1 MALPRRFTPTRI
13 VLCLL
18 LASGVISCLAQVGA
32 DETSKNEEKRA
43 RMLKQMTDLAAEA
56 KLILKNARRE
66 PKLVPQPV
74 FRYDDQPRRF
84 IDATMWVWTDGGR
97 PVAFEKVE
105 AMIHR
110 DTGEAQWGYC
120 FTSVSEDQVAIHW
133 NETRDYHTTQAGTE
147 FKPLE
152 GAPEVFAK
160 ESQRKRQARDLAKGF
175 AARVVIDPKNNT
187 TQEMRLLTTPIYEYT
202 DEKTK
207 EYSGSVFALS
217 TNGTNP
223 DLLVL
228 LEPRE
233 GGGKLQW
240 QIAPA
245 RMTSGGV
252 TLNYRDKK
260 VWDCPFVS
268 PREAPFATWTFF
280 QVPRKAL
287 SEE

>member
-1 MALPRRFTPTRI
+1 MRI
-13 VLCLL
+13 VLALL
-18 LASGVISCLAQVGA
+18 IVLAAAVASLA
-32 DETSKNEEKRA
+32 DEKVDRRRA
-43 RMLKQMTDLAAEA
+43 ALLEQMRTLAAEA
-56 KLILKNARRE
+56 KLTLKDASRE
-66 PKLVPQPV
+66 PKLVKEPV

-97 PVAFEKVE
+97 PVAFEKIE

-110 DTGEAQWGYC
+110 VTGEAQWGYC
-120 FTSVSEDQVAIHW
+120 FTSVSEDQVAILW
-133 NETRDYHTTQAGTE
+133 NEIRDYNSTQAGIE

-152 GAPEVFAK
+152 GAPQVSDK

-175 AARVVIDPKNNT
+175 AARVVIDPKNNV
-187 TQEMRLLTTPIYEYT
+187 TQEMRLLTTPIFEYS

-207 EYSGSVFALS
+207 EYAGSVFALS

-233 GGGKLQW
+233 TGGKTVW
-240 QIAPA
+240 HIAPA

-252 TLNYRDKK
+252 SLSFRDKK
-260 VWDCPFVS
+260 VWDCPFVA

-280 QVPRKAL
+280 QIPRKAL

>member
-1 MALPRRFTPTRI
+1 MRVLPVLII
-13 VLCLL
+13 VF
-18 LASGVISCLAQVGA
+18 ATAIDAFA
-32 DETSKNEEKRA
+32 DEKVERRRA
-43 RMLKQMTDLAAEA
+43 EFLVQMRTLAEQTQVRYADSQG
-56 KLILKNARRE
+56 E
-66 PKLVPQPV
+66 PELVKSPV

-97 PVAFEKVE
+97 PVAFEKIE

-110 DTGEAQWGYC
+110 DTEEAQWGYC
-120 FTSVSEDQVAIHW
+120 FASVSEDKLAISW
-133 NETRDYHTTQAGTE
+133 SETRNFRSKEAGID
-147 FKPLE
+147 FQPLE
-152 GAPEVFAK
+152 GAPEVFEK

-187 TQEMRLLTTPIYEYT
+187 TQEMRLLTTPIFEYT

-207 EYSGSVFALS
+207 EYAGSVFALS

-233 GGGKLQW
+233 AGGKVSW
-240 QIAPA
+240 HIGPA

-252 TLNYRDKK
+252 TLSFRDKK

-280 QVPRKAL
+280 QIPRNAP
-287 SEE
+287 SED

>member
-1 MALPRRFTPTRI
+1 MKLLVRHLVRVTLCILPVVSSASGAEPSQERRAE
-13 VLCLL
+13 L
-18 LASGVISCLAQVGA
+18 LAQMRSLAEQ
-32 DETSKNEEKRA
+32 SK
-43 RMLKQMTDLAAEA
+43 LKFAEGD
-56 KLILKNARRE
+56 RQ
-66 PKLVPQPV
+66 PQLVENSV

-97 PVAFEKVE
+97 PVAFEKIE

-110 DTGEAQWGYC
+110 VTGEAQWGYC
-120 FTSVSEDQVAIHW
+120 FTSVSEDKLAVRW
-133 NETRDYHTTQAGTE
+133 SESRNYHSTQAGIR
-147 FKPLE
+147 FQPLE
-152 GAPEVFAK
+152 GAPEVFEK
-160 ESQRKRQARDLAKGF
+160 ESQRKRQARDVAKGF
-175 AARVVIDPKNNT
+175 TARVVIDPKNNT
-187 TQEMRLLTTPIYEYT
+187 TQEMRLLTTPIFEYA

-207 EYSGSVFALS
+207 EYAGSVFALS

-228 LEPRE
+228 LEPRKT
-233 GGGKLQW
+233 GGKTSW
-240 QIAPA
+240 HIAPA

-252 TLNYRDKK
+252 TLSFRDKK

-280 QVPRKAL
+280 QIPRKAL

>member
-1 MALPRRFTPTRI
+1 MRLPRLSPIRI
-13 VLCLL
+13 VLLLL
-18 LASGVISCLAQVGA
+18 LANGTASFLGSARG
-32 DETSKNEEKRA
+32 EEKEKNERDRA

-56 KLILKNARRE
+56 KLILKNAQRE

-84 IDATMWVWTDGGR
+84 IDATMWVWTDRGR

-120 FTSVSEDQVAIHW
+120 FTSVTEDQVAIRW
-133 NETRDYHTTQAGTE
+133 NESHNYHSKEAGIN
-147 FKPLE
+147 FQPLE
-152 GAPEVFAK
+152 GAPEVFEK
-160 ESQRKRQARDLAKGF
+160 ESQQKRQARDLAKGLS
-175 AARVVIDPKNNT
+175 ARVVIDPKNNV
-187 TQEMRLLTTPIYEYT
+187 TQEMRLLTTPVYEYT

-207 EYSGSVFALS
+207 EYAGAVFALS

-233 GGGKLQW
+233 AGGKTKW
-240 QIAPA
+240 HIAPA

-252 TLNYRDKK
+252 TLSFRDKK

-280 QVPRKAL
+280 QIPRKAL

>member
-1 MALPRRFTPTRI
+1 M
-13 VLCLL
+13 
-18 LASGVISCLAQVGA
+18 
-32 DETSKNEEKRA
+32 
-43 RMLKQMTDLAAEA
+43 
-56 KLILKNARRE
+56 
-66 PKLVPQPV
+66 
-74 FRYDDQPRRF
+74 
-84 IDATMWVWTDGGR
+84 
-97 PVAFEKVE
+97 AFEKVE

-120 FTSVSEDQVAIHW
+120 FTSVTEDQVAIRW
-133 NETRDYHTTQAGTE
+133 NETHNYHSKEVGINFQ
-147 FKPLE
+147 PLE
-152 GAPEVFAK
+152 GAPEVFEK

-187 TQEMRLLTTPIYEYT
+187 TQEMRLLTTPIYEYA

-207 EYSGSVFALS
+207 EYAGSVFALS

-233 GGGKLQW
+233 VGRKTKW
-240 QIAPA
+240 NIAPA

-252 TLNYRDKK
+252 TLSFRDKK

-268 PREAPFATWTFF
+268 PREGPFATWTFF
-280 QVPRKAL
+280 QIPRKAL